1 MRPAFGTGKSLSFV
15 RWLDKRF
22 RMEEKHW
29 LDYLTAFGAIATPLL
44 VLVLTGA
51 GWKFRKSIDRRLAL
65 EDKLREDR
73 INTYN
78 IILEPFTILLMTQA
92 AWEHEKQNKNKSKD
106 DIAVGK
112 LLSLDYRKA
121 AFKLSL
127 IANDDVV
134 LTYNELMQF
143 FYSQGDQPV
152 TSDEKLKTMLGL
164 LGKFLL
170 EIRKSM
176 GNEAT
181 KLDYWQMLEW
191 FMTDVRKIRNA

>member
-1 MRPAFGTGKSLSFV
+1 
-15 RWLDKRF
+15 
-22 RMEEKHW
+22 MEEKHW
-29 LDYLTAFGAIATPLL
+29 LDYLTAFGAVATPFL
-44 VLVLTGA
+44 VLLLTGV
-51 GWKFRKSIDRRLAL
+51 GWKFRKSIDRRLDL

-78 IILEPFTILLMTQA
+78 IILEPFTLLLMTQA
-92 AWEHEKQNKNKSKD
+92 AWEHDKQNRNKSKD

-112 LLSLDYRKA
+112 LLSLDYRRA

-127 IANDDVV
+127 VANDDVV
-134 LTYNELMQF
+134 LAYNELMQF

-152 TSDEKLKTMLGL
+152 ASDETLKAMLSL
-164 LGKFLL
+164 LGKLLL

-181 KLDYWQMLEW
+181 KLNHWQMLEW
-191 FMTDVRKIRNA
+191 FMTDVRKIKNT

>member
-1 MRPAFGTGKSLSFV
+1 MRAPLGTGNSLSFV
-15 RWLDKRF
+15 RWLDKRL
-22 RMEEKHW
+22 RMAEKHW
-29 LDYLTAFGAIATPLL
+29 LDYLTAFGAIATPLF
-44 VLVLTGA
+44 VLILTGV

-78 IILEPFTILLMTQA
+78 IILEPFTILLMIQA

-143 FYSQGDQPV
+143 FYSQGDQPI
-152 TSDEKLKTMLGL
+152 TSDEKLKAMLSL

>member
-1 MRPAFGTGKSLSFV
+1 MA
-15 RWLDKRF
+15 
-22 RMEEKHW
+22 EKHW
-29 LDYLTAFGAIATPLL
+29 LDYLTAFGAIATPLF
-44 VLVLTGA
+44 VLILTGV

-78 IILEPFTILLMTQA
+78 IILEPFTILLMIQA

-143 FYSQGDQPV
+143 FYSQGDQPI
-152 TSDEKLKTMLGL
+152 TSDEKLKAMLSL

>member
-1 MRPAFGTGKSLSFV
+1 
-15 RWLDKRF
+15 
-22 RMEEKHW
+22 MEEKHW
-29 LDYLTAFGAIATPLL
+29 LDYLSAFGAVATPLL
-44 VLVLTGA
+44 VLVLTGV
-51 GWKFRKSIDRRLAL
+51 GWKFRKSIDRRVEL

-78 IILEPFTILLMTQA
+78 LILEPFTLLLMTQA
-92 AWEHEKQNKNKSKD
+92 AWEHDKQNKNKSKD

-127 IANDDVV
+127 VANDAVV
-134 LTYNELMQF
+134 LAYNELMQF
-143 FYSQGDQPV
+143 FYSQGNQPV
-152 TSDEKLKTMLGL
+152 SSDEKLKTMLSL
-164 LGKFLL
+164 LGKLLL

-181 KLDYWQMLEW
+181 KLDHWQMLEW
-191 FMTDVRKIRNA
+191 FMTDVRKIKNT